1 MSETINGVLN
11 DSSLVF
17 YRVNE
22 HIHKKVPILVQ
33 EKKALAN
40 IRKNVETANQ
50 DMEDARQTI
59 SSMQR
64 IAELGRIE
72 ELVNR
77 SLAQFEELR
86 KVGTKLSR
94 AAEIELQKKQQQL
107 EYEATQRKKEDE
119 QARKRKEA
127 ETQKLLR
134 MELERKK
141 MEEEHRKREVA
152 AQLRA
157 KERARE
163 REREQLEREKAIER
177 ARKQKLNNPNAP
189 TYSGSSSSRSS
200 NKPTYSGSAS
210 GSRSTSSYM
219 DPKASPVPRKQ
230 EFSFDFLQ
238 KVAAGGPKANGSDDR
253 GRSDRGDRGSGTS
266 ISSSSSRMAAVER
279 LKVNRGFSPERPIS
293 NAQALTGSKIMKR
306 PPVKRGT
313 GPRSPFP
320 AFKSPG
326 AAVNPIREAGLKAI
340 RDGPIALNTK
350 KRDLRSIEEI
360 TADLNSQSFDARKE
374 ERARRMRAIEDE
386 REKQRLQR
394 EKALQ
399 AAKFSRSLMGDNADE
414 TDRLRK
420 EIEHGENGKGSSRR
434 GRSLSYSRS
443 PSPRR
448 KKSKSPIRRR
458 SKSPPTTKRRSYSPD
473 PRKRSISP
481 PPRKRRSPSP
491 PIKKKVN
498 RDDDRDRDRDRV
510 RDRDRERERE
520 RERERDRDRA
530 MGSKQA
536 IKRPGYGGS
545 KRQVS
550 RSPSP
555 PRKKRA
561 GSPRGNGRKRGPFEE
576 DLSVSSVIGALFG
589 TRYRAKAEDED
600 LSDDMEARPDEVFR
614 EEARSARIA
623 RKEDEQ
629 EAELERQ
636 QAERARKRK
645 LERERRS

>member
-1 MSETINGVLN
+1 MGE
-11 DSSLVF
+11 
-17 YRVNE
+17 
-22 HIHKKVPILVQ
+22 
-33 EKKALAN
+33 
-40 IRKNVETANQ
+40 
-50 DMEDARQTI
+50 
-59 SSMQR
+59 
-64 IAELGRIE
+64 
-72 ELVNR
+72 
-77 SLAQFEELR
+77 FEELR

-107 EYEATQRKKEDE
+107 EYDAIQRKKEDE
-119 QARKRKEA
+119 QARRRKDA

-134 MELERKK
+134 MELDRKK

-189 TYSGSSSSRSS
+189 TYSGSNSSRSS
-200 NKPTYSGSAS
+200 NKLTYSGSAS

-219 DPKASPVPRKQ
+219 DPKASFPVPRKQ

-238 KVAAGGPKANGSDDR
+238 KVAAGGPKAVNGSDDR
-253 GRSDRGDRGSGTS
+253 GRGDRNGSGTAS
-266 ISSSSSRMAAVER
+266 SASSSASRMAAVER
-279 LKVNRGFSPERPIS
+279 LKVNRGYSPERPIS
-293 NAQALTGSKIMKR
+293 NAQALGSKIMKR

-320 AFKSPG
+320 AFRSPG

-360 TADLNSQSFDARKE
+360 TADINSHSVDARKE

-394 EKALQ
+394 EKAIQ

-420 EIEHGENGKGSSRR
+420 EIDLGDQNGNKGSSRR

-443 PSPRR
+443 PSPTR
-448 KKSKSPIRRR
+448 KKSTSPVRRRR
-458 SKSPPTTKRRSYSPD
+458 SKSPPTTKRGYSPD
-473 PRKRSISP
+473 PRKRSLSP
-481 PPRKRRSPSP
+481 QPRKRRSPSP
-491 PIKKKVN
+491 IKKKVN
-498 RDDDRDRDRDRV
+498 RDLDDRDRDRDRDRG

-520 RERERDRDRA
+520 HDRDRDRDRST
-530 MGSKQA
+530 GSKQA
-536 IKRPGYGGS
+536 AKRPGYGGSS

-623 RKEDEQ
+623 RKEDEM
-629 EAELERQ
+629 EAELERA

-645 LERERRS
+645 LERERNRS

>member
-1 MSETINGVLN
+1 MGE
-11 DSSLVF
+11 
-17 YRVNE
+17 
-22 HIHKKVPILVQ
+22 
-33 EKKALAN
+33 
-40 IRKNVETANQ
+40 
-50 DMEDARQTI
+50 
-59 SSMQR
+59 
-64 IAELGRIE
+64 
-72 ELVNR
+72 
-77 SLAQFEELR
+77 FEELR

-107 EYEATQRKKEDE
+107 EYDAIQRKKEDE
-119 QARKRKEA
+119 QARRRKDA

-141 MEEEHRKREVA
+141 MEEEQRKREVA

-189 TYSGSSSSRSS
+189 TYSGSNSSRSS

-219 DPKASPVPRKQ
+219 DPKASPSPVPRKQ

-238 KVAAGGPKANGSDDR
+238 KVAAGGPKAMNGSDDR
-253 GRSDRGDRGSGTS
+253 GRGDRNGSGTAPS
-266 ISSSSSRMAAVER
+266 ASSSASRMAAVER
-279 LKVNRGFSPERPIS
+279 LKVNRGYSPERPIS
-293 NAQALTGSKIMKR
+293 NAQALGSKIMKR

-320 AFKSPG
+320 AFRSPG

-360 TADLNSQSFDARKE
+360 TADINSQSLDARKE
-374 ERARRMRAIEDE
+374 ERARRMRAIEEE
-386 REKQRLQR
+386 REKLRLQR

-399 AAKFSRSLMGDNADE
+399 AAKFSRSLMSDNADE

-420 EIEHGENGKGSSRR
+420 EIDHDDQNGNRASSRR

-448 KKSKSPIRRR
+448 KRSKSPVRRRR
-458 SKSPPTTKRRSYSPD
+458 SKSPPTTKRSYSPD
-473 PRKRSISP
+473 PRKRSLSP
-481 PPRKRRSPSP
+481 PSRKRRSPSP
-491 PIKKKVN
+491 PIKKKIN
-498 RDDDRDRDRDRV
+498 RDMDDRDRDRDRDRGRD

-520 RERERDRDRA
+520 RERERDRDRDRDRA
-530 MGSKQA
+530 TGSKQA
-536 IKRPGYGGS
+536 AKRLGYGGSS

-561 GSPRGNGRKRGPFEE
+561 GSPQGNGRKRGPFEE

-623 RKEDEQ
+623 RKEDEM
-629 EAELERQ
+629 EAELERA

-645 LERERRS
+645 LERERNRS

>member
-1 MSETINGVLN
+1 
-11 DSSLVF
+11 
-17 YRVNE
+17 
-22 HIHKKVPILVQ
+22 
-33 EKKALAN
+33 
-40 IRKNVETANQ
+40 
-50 DMEDARQTI
+50 MEDARQTI

-107 EYEATQRKKEDE
+107 EYDAIQRKKEDE
-119 QARKRKEA
+119 QARRRKDA

-141 MEEEHRKREVA
+141 MEEEQRKREVA

-163 REREQLEREKAIER
+163 REREKLEREKAIER

-189 TYSGSSSSRSS
+189 TYSGSNSSRSS

-219 DPKASPVPRKQ
+219 DPKASLSPVPRKQ

-238 KVAAGGPKANGSDDR
+238 KVAAGGPKAMNGSDDR
-253 GRSDRGDRGSGTS
+253 GKGDRNGSGTAS
-266 ISSSSSRMAAVER
+266 SASSSASRMAAVER
-279 LKVNRGFSPERPIS
+279 LKVNRGYSPERPIS
-293 NAQALTGSKIMKR
+293 NAQALGSKIMKR

-360 TADLNSQSFDARKE
+360 TADINSHSVDARKE

-394 EKALQ
+394 EKAIQ
-399 AAKFSRSLMGDNADE
+399 AAKFSRSLMGDNVDE

-420 EIEHGENGKGSSRR
+420 EIDHDDQNGNKASSRR

-448 KKSKSPIRRR
+448 KRSKSPVRRRR
-458 SKSPPTTKRRSYSPD
+458 SKSPTTKRSYSPD
-473 PRKRSISP
+473 PRKRSLSP
-481 PPRKRRSPSP
+481 PPRKRSLSPPSRKRRSPSP

-498 RDDDRDRDRDRV
+498 RDLDDRDRDRDRDRGRD

-520 RERERDRDRA
+520 RDRDRDRA
-530 MGSKQA
+530 TGSKQA
-536 IKRPGYGGS
+536 AKRPGYGGS
-545 KRQVS
+545 SKRQVS
-550 RSPSP
+550 RTPSP

-623 RKEDEQ
+623 RKEDEM
-629 EAELERQ
+629 EAELERA

-645 LERERRS
+645 LERERNRS